1 MKRPLATIVLGL
13 VAAGG
18 GAFSGPPPEPS
29 PWWPLPADLKS
40 DLVLRLRLELE
51 YRRAGGPRHDIVDRI
66 LMDGRT
72 GDSRWSYWATIAC
85 VDGRT
90 ACAPLLPVL
99 RSILDRHL
107 TEDDRKYTEHGV
119 ALVAH
124 HAYLEGLPAS
134 VRQEAYRRLIAGE
147 HVDDPE
153 LKWLD
158 PDSTALMALR
168 EGVDDLIP
176 LIRDE
181 LDDRLRANRSSIG
194 TEMRVR
200 EAAISPA
207 PGSALLALVREGVK
221 FDVELGL
228 RPSDTGK
235 TGALPRID
243 ETPLHLARRAMEA
256 LRAINRSGAVK
267 PLKELLE
274 LYRPVE
280 ERRERE
286 EKSNSLTGQW
296 LRAVPRPEL
305 PPGQRPLVGRL
316 SRELVETTGDL
327 GDRDFE
333 RTTFKNRLGL
343 PILWDKVK
351 QVETELVRQKK
362 LSSDQMVTG
371 SNL

>member
-29 PWWPLPADLKS
+29 PWWPLPADLKN

-51 YRRAGGPRHDIVDRI
+51 YRRAGGPRHDIVERI
-66 LMDGRT
+66 VMDGRT
-72 GDSRWSYWATIAC
+72 GDSRWSYRATIAC

-90 ACAPLLPVL
+90 ACAPLVPVL

-107 TEDDRKYTEHGV
+107 TEIDRKYIEHGV

-134 VRQEAYRRLIAGE
+134 VRKEAYRRLLAGE

-158 PDSTALMALR
+158 PDNTALIALR

-176 LIRDE
+176 LIRHGLE
-181 LDDRLRANRSSIG
+181 DRLQANRSSIG

-200 EAAISPA
+200 EAVISGA

-228 RPSDTGK
+228 RPSDMGK
-235 TGALPRID
+235 KGPLSPID

-256 LRAINRSGAVK
+256 LRAIDRPGAVK

-286 EKSNSLTGQW
+286 EKSNSLMGQW
-296 LRAVPRPEL
+296 LRAAPGLEL
-305 PPGQRPLVGRL
+305 PPGQRRLVGRL
-316 SRELVETTGDL
+316 SGELVETIGDL
-327 GDRDFE
+327 GDRNFE

-343 PILWDKVK
+343 PILWDRVNK
-351 QVETELVRQKK
+351 VETELVKQGK
-362 LSSDQMVTG
+362 LSADQMVSG
-371 SNL
+371 PVR